1 MPEGTEVARQ
11 LLAGG
16 REAWAKFEREYRLV
30 VLKAVHSTARK
41 FGASPV
47 DVEDAASQVFLE
59 LLENDG
65 RVLRSFRGTSAFT
78 TWLTVIAY
86 RVAARE
92 FSRRVRTRQVE
103 ASGPVRESAPPPPDG
118 EVLEFLEK
126 LPESDRRA
134 LVLFHIEG
142 ASYREISASLGVPS
156 NQVGM
161 VLLRAREKLGRLIS
175 GRSGDSGY
183 IPDPASHG

>member
-1 MPEGTEVARQ
+1 MTEGAQVARE

-16 REAWAKFEREYRLV
+16 REAWDRFEREYRLV
-30 VLKAVHSTARK
+30 VLKAVHSTARR
-41 FGASPV
+41 FGASPA
-47 DVEDAASQVFLE
+47 DVEDAAAQVFLE
-59 LLENDG
+59 LLQDDG

-92 FSRRVRTRQVE
+92 FSRRVRARQLD
-103 ASGPVRESAPPPPDG
+103 AAGPARESAPPPPDG
-118 EVLEFLEK
+118 EALEFLEK
-126 LPESDRRA
+126 LPEQDRRA

-142 ASYREISASLGVPS
+142 ASYREIAASLGVPA

-161 VLLRAREKLGRLIS
+161 VLLRAREKLGRLLTGKS
-175 GRSGDSGY
+175 RDSGY
-183 IPDPASHG
+183 TQDA

>member
-16 REAWAKFEREYRLV
+16 RDAWDKFEREYRLV

-41 FGASPV
+41 FGASPS
-47 DVEDAASQVFLE
+47 DVEDAAAQVFLE
-59 LLENDG
+59 LLQDEG

-92 FSRRVRTRQVE
+92 FSRRIRARQLDS
-103 ASGPVRESAPPPPDG
+103 ARPAAPVPPPRDDG
-118 EVLEFLEK
+118 EVLEFLER
-126 LPESDRRA
+126 LPEPDRRA

-142 ASYREISASLGVPS
+142 ASYREIAASLGVPS

-161 VLLRAREKLGRLIS
+161 VLLRAREKLGRLLAGS
-175 GRSGDSGY
+175 NAGES
-183 IPDPASHG
+183 AS